1 MLARVVEPGRLS
13 DIATVEQGM
22 GTLLKG
28 RSDPYVEQTLVARQA
43 QAAPDAGHPLKAC
56 PDAVQAPSRITMG
69 RRSLCPLAPFVSTP

>member
-1 MLARVVEPGRLS
+1 MEFRRGAKLPEPMLARVVEPGRLS

-43 QAAPDAGHPLKAC
+43 LAVPDAGRP
-56 PDAVQAPSRITMG
+56 
-69 RRSLCPLAPFVSTP
+69 

>member
-1 MLARVVEPGRLS
+1 MLTRVVAPGGLS

-22 GTLLKG
+22 GKLLKG
-28 RSDPYVEQTLVARQA
+28 RCDPYVEQTLVARQA
-43 QAAPDAGHPLKAC
+43 QAA